1 MTTPDAARLL
11 AAYDDQTRAQSPER
25 DEPGITTDQDGPLLR
40 TTGGHQGFVTYRNL
54 AGLRG
59 AELDALIARQVA
71 HFRAAGQSFEWKT
84 RGHDEPADLPERL
97 LAAGFVPSE
106 VESVEIG
113 VAADQ
118 RAEPVLPAGATLRL
132 TREPADLERI
142 CAFESEVWGQ
152 DMSFLG
158 PWFTRTLAAEP
169 DTLDIAV
176 VETENENKAGNG
188 TEKAGTVAGAE
199 KETGGRLVSAAWS
212 IYRPGTDFTYLAGGS
227 TLPEWRRRGLYR
239 ALVAFRANLAV
250 ERGYTFLQVD
260 ASKNS
265 RPILERLG
273 FRFVTTTTPYIWT
286 P

>member
-1 MTTPDAARLL
+1 MTTPTAARLL

-25 DEPGITTDQDGPLLR
+25 DKPGITTDHDGPLLR

-97 LAAGFVPSE
+97 LAAGFVPAE

-113 VAADQ
+113 IAADQ
-118 RAEPVLPAGATLRL
+118 RAEPVLPAGVTLRL
-132 TREPADLERI
+132 TRDPADLERI
-142 CAFESEVWGQ
+142 CAFETEVWGQ

-176 VETENENKAGNG
+176 VETEIKTG
-188 TEKAGTVAGAE
+188 
-199 KETGGRLVSAAWS
+199 TGGQLISAAWS
-212 IYRPGTDFTYLAGGS
+212 IYKPGTDFTYLAGGS